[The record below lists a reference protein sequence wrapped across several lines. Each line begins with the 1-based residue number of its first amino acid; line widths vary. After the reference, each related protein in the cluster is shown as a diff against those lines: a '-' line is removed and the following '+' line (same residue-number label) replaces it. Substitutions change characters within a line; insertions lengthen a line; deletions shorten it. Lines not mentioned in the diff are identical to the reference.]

1 MVYIN
6 YMKIKICRY
15 IVLAVL
21 FLFPSLTFAQLTV
34 VRTDGNKVYIDIS
47 SLSRSVQTGD
57 TFKVILSSEK
67 LTNPTTGKELGLV
80 HNYSAE
86 GKITEVQPLY
96 VVENSLPPNK

>member
-1 MVYIN
+1 MVYIY
-6 YMKIKICRY
+6 YMKIKFCRY

-21 FLFPSLTFAQLTV
+21 FLFPSLAFAQLTV

-86 GKITEVQPLY
+86 GKITEVQP
-96 VVENSLPPNK
+96 